1 MKITDVT
8 LTLFGWDDIPAT
20 TYGRHTGKF
29 GGKSQLGLLAVKT
42 DEGVVGHAF
51 LGSAQRG
58 AHLDGQSLITPD
70 SDTEDV
76 ERAYF
81 TDTSGLDHP
90 LGKLNLDAYDA
101 HYTHLFA
108 WDRERGALAGAY
120 RLVATES
127 FAPSQLPHALYT
139 HALFDYGP
147 EFLAR
152 LGPALELGRAFVAP
166 EYQRCSRVLAM
177 LWKGIGR
184 ALEVANVRALFGA
197 VSVSARYSRR
207 SRGMIAAALATHH
220 RYEHAQLVRA
230 RVPFAL
236 EVADFAAAA
245 DLADPRALSARV
257 AELEPDGAGLPVLAK
272 RYLELGGEFA
282 AWHVD
287 RAFGDS
293 LDGLLVLDLARA
305 DRARVARY
313 SASFASAPRTSSVVS

>member
-1 MKITDVT
+1 MK
-8 LTLFGWDDIPAT
+8 DDDAIRCDAI
-20 TYGRHTGKF
+20 RC
-29 GGKSQLGLLAVKT
+29 AA
-42 DEGVVGHAF
+42 E
-51 LGSAQRG
+51 
-58 AHLDGQSLITPD
+58 
-70 SDTEDV
+70 V
-76 ERAYF
+76 EALPEASRLCE
-81 TDTSGLDHP
+81 SGP
-90 LGKLNLDAYDA
+90 L
-101 HYTHLFA
+101 
-108 WDRERGALAGAY
+108 
-120 RLVATES
+120 LVAQARATQIPELLREIGRRREEAFRGGGRGHGPRSSTSTPTTRTTRICSSGTGRAARWPARTGWCGPTS
-127 FAPSQLPHALYT
+127 FAASQLPHALYT
-139 HALFDYGP
+139 HALFDYDA

-257 AELEPDGAGLPVLAK
+257 AELEPDGAGLPVLVK

-287 RAFGDS
+287 RDFGGS
-293 LDGLLVLDLARA
+293 LDGLMVLELARA

-313 SASFASAPRTSSVVS
+313 SESFASAPRTSSVVS

>member
-1 MKITDVT
+1 MK
-8 LTLFGWDDIPAT
+8 DDDAIRCDAIRCAAEVEALPEASRLCESGPLLVAQARATQIPELLREI
-20 TYGRHTGKF
+20 GRRREQAFRGVGEGTG
-29 GGKSQLGLLAVKT
+29 Q
-42 DEGVVGHAF
+42 E
-51 LGSAQRG
+51 
-58 AHLDGQSLITPD
+58 LD
-70 SDTEDV
+70 
-76 ERAYF
+76 
-81 TDTSGLDHP
+81 
-90 LGKLNLDAYDA
+90 LDAYDP
-101 HYTHLFA
+101 HYTHLFV
-108 WDRERGALAGAY
+108 WDRARGALAGAY
-120 RLVATES
+120 RLVRTDA
-127 FAPSQLPHALYT
+127 FAASQLPHALYT
-139 HALFDYGP
+139 HALFDYDA

-152 LGPALELGRAFVAP
+152 LGPALELGRAFVGP

-236 EVADFAAAA
+236 EVADFAAAD

-257 AELEPDGAGLPVLAK
+257 AELEPDGAGLPVLVK

-287 RAFGDS
+287 RDFGGS
-293 LDGLLVLDLARA
+293 LDGLMVLELARA

-313 SASFASAPRTSSVVS
+313 SESFASAPRTSSVVS

>member
-1 MKITDVT
+1 ME
-8 LTLFGWDDIPAT
+8 DDAVRCDAIRCAAEVAALPASARLLESGALVVAQARAAQIPRLLREI
-20 TYGRHTGKF
+20 GRRREEAFRAVGEGTGEEH
-29 GGKSQLGLLAVKT
+29 
-42 DEGVVGHAF
+42 D
-51 LGSAQRG
+51 
-58 AHLDGQSLITPD
+58 
-70 SDTEDV
+70 
-76 ERAYF
+76 
-81 TDTSGLDHP
+81 
-90 LGKLNLDAYDA
+90 LDAYDA

-120 RLVATES
+120 RLVATDS

-207 SRGMIAAALATHH
+207 SRGLIAAALATHH
-220 RYEHAQLVRA
+220 RFEHAELVRA

-293 LDGLLVLDLARA
+293 LDGLMVLDLARA